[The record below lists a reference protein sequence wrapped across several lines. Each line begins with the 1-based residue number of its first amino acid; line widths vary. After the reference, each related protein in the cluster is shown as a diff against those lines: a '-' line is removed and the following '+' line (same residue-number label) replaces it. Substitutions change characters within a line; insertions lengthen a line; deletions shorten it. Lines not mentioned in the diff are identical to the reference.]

1 MAMAVSRPPKDW
13 LKFKIP
19 NAPAVK
25 REAAEEWGKATSY
38 EFPSVRY
45 PTDMHTTGALRCI
58 SAGISRPSR
67 ATKHTYGGGQ
77 ASRSRHSSGVL
88 LGGNSAIDHPMPLE
102 NQAQNATNV
111 LPFRRNSLREP
122 PLCAQC
128 RAPMKIDRC
137 EPVFGNSTSMMVT
150 YRCAECRLLERAQI
164 QN

>member
-58 SAGISRPSR
+58 SAGNLSTLSRD
-67 ATKHTYGGGQ
+67 Q
-77 ASRSRHSSGVL
+77 AYL
-88 LGGNSAIDHPMPLE
+88 
-102 NQAQNATNV
+102 
-111 LPFRRNSLREP
+111 RRRPGEQTP
-122 PLCAQC
+122 PLKRGLAWREQ
-128 RAPMKIDRC
+128 RD
-137 EPVFGNSTSMMVT
+137 
-150 YRCAECRLLERAQI
+150 
-164 QN
+164 